1 MKVILNTP
9 LVTVEWLH
17 EHLDNP
23 NLIILDATIGKVS
36 AQGLR
41 IPKARFFSIKKKFSD
56 ISARFPNTFPSE
68 KQFQNEARKLGI
80 NKDSVVVVY
89 DDKGI
94 YSSPRAWWLFK
105 CFGFE
110 NVAVLDGGLPE
121 WKAKGFNT
129 SLYSVEVYDYG
140 NFEADLT
147 SNLITDFHGLQNF
160 IESPNTLILDAR
172 SEARFNCEIPE
183 PREGLRS
190 GTITNSKN
198 LPYTELLEGYCFK
211 STEELSK
218 IFSKLVIGES
228 ILVFSCGSGIT
239 ACILALAATQCNY
252 ADLIVYDGSWTEYGT
267 LTEEKMKE
275 SHWTKDELIAY
286 ILLYASHSDLIE
298 DNHERNVIIS
308 KVDMQTFQK
317 IHDEFDKDNDYQS
330 IQKILKGIEQH
341 NYSKED
347 ISLLLADI
355 KVLFFSDGDYD
366 VMERYMLNT
375 FKKLLN

>member
-1 MKVILNTP
+1 MSITLNTSI
-9 LVTVEWLH
+9 VSVEWLH
-17 EHLDNP
+17 QHLDAS
-23 NLIILDATIGKVS
+23 NLVVLDATISKKSGD
-36 AQGLR
+36 GIR
-41 IPKARFFSIKKKFSD
+41 IPKARFFSIKQKFSD
-56 ISARFPNTFPSE
+56 VSAQFPNTFPNKE
-68 KQFQNEARKLGI
+68 QFQDEARKLRI
-80 NKDSVVVVY
+80 NKDSAIIVY

-110 NVAVLDGGLPE
+110 NVAVLDGGLPQ
-121 WKAKGFNT
+121 WQLKGFNT
-129 SLYSVEVYDYG
+129 TSYTVEVYDYG
-140 NFEADLT
+140 NFDAELNP
-147 SNLITDFHGLQNF
+147 SLITDFEGLQSF
-160 IESPNTLILDAR
+160 IESPNSLILDAR
-172 SEARFNCEIPE
+172 SKARFNCEVPE

-198 LPYTELLEGYCFK
+198 LPYTELLDGYCLK
-211 STEELSK
+211 STKELSE
-218 IFSKLVIGES
+218 IFSKLVTGES
-228 ILVFSCGSGIT
+228 TLVFSCGSGIT
-239 ACILALAATQCNY
+239 ACILALAATECNFES
-252 ADLIVYDGSWTEYGT
+252 LTVYDGSWTEYGT
-267 LTEEKMKE
+267 LTDKQMNDN
-275 SHWTKDELIAY
+275 HWTRDELIAY

-317 IHDEFDKDNDYQS
+317 IHDEFDNDNDYQS
-330 IQKILKGIEQH
+330 IQKILKGIEEH